1 MRRSA
6 VRICQGAPI
15 NMNRLTVVENFY
27 RNPTDVLSIAEF
39 SPGGCG
45 GQFTERSKPLHELD
59 QNLNKDFSNYI
70 CSVLNID
77 PNHVNVFSY
86 LNKQTFSEAND
97 GSIHIDGR
105 NSVTGEY
112 SKFES
117 YNHLVGGMIFLSEDA
132 DYDSGVG
139 LYDDVTSRS
148 DKEKFDFAIRSLYE
162 KKTDLKLGIISKEEF
177 DRLTEEYNSNFKM
190 TCFTSNVYNRMVA
203 WKCGYPHKT
212 ILKETQPVL
221 FSHNFYISMV

>member
-1 MRRSA
+1 
-6 VRICQGAPI
+6 
-15 NMNRLTVVENFY
+15 MNRLTVVDNFY
-27 RNPTDVLSIAEF
+27 KNPTEILNTAKF

-45 GQFTERSKPLHELD
+45 GEFTERSKPLHELD
-59 QNLNKDFSNYI
+59 QNLHKDFSSYI

-77 PNHVNVFSY
+77 LNRVNVFSY
-86 LNKQTFSEAND
+86 LNKQTFSETND

-112 SKFES
+112 SKFNN
-117 YNHLVGGMIFLSEDA
+117 YKLLYGGMIFLSEDA
-132 DYDSGVG
+132 ESESGVG
-139 LYDDVTSRS
+139 LYDDVTSRT
-148 DKEKFDFAIRSLYE
+148 DEEKFDFAIRSLYE
-162 KKTDLKLGIISKEEF
+162 TKTDLKLGIISKKEF

-212 ILKETQPVL
+212 ILKETQPIL